1 MLVNLGYSVHE
12 EENEDMQCVYHG
24 KSAIEDIEI
33 ILQRVECDSVVV
45 LPVEQV
51 SFE

>member
-12 EENEDMQCVYHG
+12 EENEDMQSVYHG
-24 KSAIEDIEI
+24 KCAIEDIEI